1 MIARK
6 MIIKVGYQVIRIK
19 NLPRDIYNNIK
30 YFIQRGLK
38 GYSDRDLWS
47 LDYHL
52 SKVICGSLKELKE
65 VKSGYPATYDSKTK
79 KYDYNQK
86 RWDDI
91 LDDMIIGFEL
101 LFLLCEDDYIASQW
115 SNENKMS
122 DKKFIKIYKDTDASC
137 NKKFN
142 MNIKTRVLTKKEEN
156 KIDKSFELFRKYFRN
171 LWD

>member
-1 MIARK
+1 
-6 MIIKVGYQVIRIK
+6 
-19 NLPRDIYNNIK
+19 
-30 YFIQRGLK
+30 
-38 GYSDRDLWS
+38 
-47 LDYHL
+47 
-52 SKVICGSLKELKE
+52 
-65 VKSGYPATYDSKTK
+65 
-79 KYDYNQK
+79 
-86 RWDDI
+86 
-91 LDDMIIGFEL
+91 MIIGFEL